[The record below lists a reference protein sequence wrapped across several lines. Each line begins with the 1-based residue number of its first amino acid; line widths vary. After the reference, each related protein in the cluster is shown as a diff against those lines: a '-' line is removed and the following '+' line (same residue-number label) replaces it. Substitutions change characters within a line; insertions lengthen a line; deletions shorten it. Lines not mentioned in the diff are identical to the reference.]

1 MATDPN
7 SMMFGALALGGMGLV
22 FVALRNVRA
31 EVKTMVLESDDFRV
45 AVTKIVLESQ
55 PISEH
60 LEKKSHGWIDLAL
73 GADDFRAA
81 VRRVIYEACP
91 DAPKAS
97 DYIDLKTRVRH
108 LEAKAKLPETTAI
121 PRSEVH
127 P

>member
-31 EVKTMVLESDDFRV
+31 EVKTMVLESDDFRD
-45 AVTKIVLESQ
+45 S
-55 PISEH
+55 
-60 LEKKSHGWIDLAL
+60 
-73 GADDFRAA
+73 
-81 VRRVIYEACP
+81 VRRVISETCQAC
-91 DAPKAS
+91 AS
-97 DYIDLKTRVRH
+97 STDVADLRGRVKL
-108 LEAKAKLPETTAI
+108 LERLAKLPETTAI

>member
-31 EVKTMVLESDDFRV
+31 EVKTMVLESDDFR
-45 AVTKIVLESQ
+45 AS
-55 PISEH
+55 
-60 LEKKSHGWIDLAL
+60 
-73 GADDFRAA
+73 
-81 VRRVIYEACP
+81 VRRVIAEACP

-97 DYIDLKTRVRH
+97 DYADLKTRVRH
-108 LEAKAKLPETTAI
+108 LEAKEKLPETTAI

>member
-31 EVKTMVLESDDFRV
+31 EVKTMVLESDDFRASV
-45 AVTKIVLESQ
+45 RKV
-55 PISEH
+55 ISETCTAH
-60 LEKKSHGWIDLAL
+60 ASNSEVAAL
-73 GADDFRAA
+73 GAE
-81 VRRVIYEACP
+81 VRL
-91 DAPKAS
+91 
-97 DYIDLKTRVRH
+97 LK
-108 LEAKAKLPETTAI
+108 KIAKLPETTAI

>member
-31 EVKTMVLESDDFRV
+31 EVKTMVLESDDFRASV
-45 AVTKIVLESQ
+45 RKV
-55 PISEH
+55 ISETCTAH
-60 LEKKSHGWIDLAL
+60 ASAADLIDLR
-73 GADDFRAA
+73 G
-81 VRRVIYEACP
+81 RV
-91 DAPKAS
+91 K
-97 DYIDLKTRVRH
+97 L
-108 LEAKAKLPETTAI
+108 LERLAKLPETTAI